1 MLTTII
7 YRSHISEDVPVN
19 ILPEMVAKASLLNA
33 EHHVTGI
40 LLFNGTHF
48 FQILEG
54 PEQGVL
60 AIYARICAD
69 RRHHNV
75 VELMRDYSPSR
86 RFGNAGMELFDL
98 RNHHSGSVLQAVLDR
113 GTSKYQL
120 T

>member
-7 YRSHISEDVPVN
+7 YRSHISEDVSVN

-54 PEQGVL
+54 PE
-60 AIYARICAD
+60 
-69 RRHHNV
+69 
-75 VELMRDYSPSR
+75 
-86 RFGNAGMELFDL
+86 
-98 RNHHSGSVLQAVLDR
+98 
-113 GTSKYQL
+113 
-120 T
+120 